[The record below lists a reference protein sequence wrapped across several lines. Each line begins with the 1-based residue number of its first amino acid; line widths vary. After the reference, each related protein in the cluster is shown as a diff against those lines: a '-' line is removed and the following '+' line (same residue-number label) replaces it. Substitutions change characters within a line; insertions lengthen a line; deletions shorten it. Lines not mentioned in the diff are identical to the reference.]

1 MQNIVFIDSGNGG
14 KNILKACKQLLPKH
28 NFIYISD
35 TKNAP
40 YGNKNPKELFLIA
53 KNLIEMIIEKFNPKI
68 VVIACNTLTTNC
80 IQKLRDS
87 FRNLVFVGTE
97 PALAPALKKYKPSE
111 LLLFSTRATNKKCK
125 LKIKKISIKNLPKM
139 IDENINDLEKLDNL
153 LKKHFKIKKYSKI
166 KAIVLGCTH
175 YSLIDK
181 MIHDMAKRV
190 LQCEIKLFDGKYGV
204 ARHLKKVLE
213 ENGLI
218 NENGSANVQYVV
230 TGDEKELNV
239 FKKYMSV

>member
-125 LKIKKISIKNLPKM
+125 LKIKKISIKDLPKM

-175 YSLIDK
+175 YIYLKSNLSNIFNND
-181 MIHDMAKRV
+181 IEFFDN
-190 LQCEIKLFDGKYGV
+190 CEGV
-204 ARHLKKVLE
+204 AKQLKRLCEKYKIE
-213 ENGLI
+213 EKNGTIQYYSTLI
-218 NENGSANVQYVV
+218 
-230 TGDEKELNV
+230 
-239 FKKYMSV
+239 F